1 MSFLAAVLRM
11 SNSKKKLSTQHHSNS
26 TGAPWG
32 RTPVLYNNL
41 LKEKET
47 MKRSSLGLLKY
58 LEIEQI
64 QQSMKMCLDSTV
76 KLAEDEKK
84 KYVFNNNNI

>member
-26 TGAPWG
+26 TGAHWG
-32 RTPVLYNNL
+32 RTPVTYNNL